1 MAENR
6 NRSSLENAKRY
17 AFFLLKFRLR
27 SEKEIYQ
34 RLKKKDFPE
43 EDIQKVV
50 AFLKS
55 KDFINDIVFARAWV
69 DSRAKKPIGC
79 RRLKTELKIKGIKED
94 IIDEQIERIKMVYP
108 QGEIALEL
116 AKIRLDKLKSIE
128 PQKALAR
135 VYGFLIR
142 RGFSPDVVIDV
153 LNNIK
158 QGQTPLP

>member
-1 MAENR
+1 MAENK
-6 NRSSLENAKRY
+6 NLSSLEKAKRY

-34 RLKKKDFPE
+34 RLKKKDFSQE
-43 EDIQKVV
+43 NIQKVIT
-50 AFLKS
+50 FLKS
-55 KDFINDIVFARAWV
+55 KDFINDIFFAKAWV
-69 DSRAKKPIGC
+69 DSRVKKPIGC

-94 IIDEQIERIKMVYP
+94 IINEQIERVKKDYP
-108 QGEIALEL
+108 QDKIALEL
-116 AKIRLDKLKSIE
+116 AKTKLSKLRSIE

-153 LNNIK
+153 LNKFKRN
-158 QGQTPLP
+158 